1 MALKQRILAALRR
14 SSAYDVLRLVRDARA
29 IRMNIKTFGYE
40 LAREAQL
47 LRSDKILTSTDP
59 GIQGLTS
66 KASTQDDIESD
77 WFVYWC
83 QQINAA
89 PTYHRKLWEFAF
101 ALQVLYDHDLLR
113 ADAMGIGFGCGEEP
127 LPSYF
132 ASKGIY
138 STVTDLEPARVAEL
152 GWAKSEQ
159 HAKSRDSVYYDDIV
173 TKDVFDKFVRHEFVD
188 MNAIQKFETEYDFCW
203 SICAMEHLGDIERGL
218 RFVENAMAVLRP
230 GGVAVHTTEFN
241 FAEEEGATLDRGPTV
256 LFQRSHFEKLVER
269 LTASGHRV
277 LAPDF
282 SIGSQILDKFVDIP
296 PYSVAEGGLF
306 QQKIWRSGECAAH
319 LKLSV
324 AGIPATCFGIVV
336 IKDGL
341 RQ

>member
-1 MALKQRILAALRR
+1 MALKQRILAAIR
-14 SSAYDVLRLVRDARA
+14 SSRAYDVLRLVRDARA

-40 LAREAQL
+40 LAREAQQ
-47 LRSDKILTSTDP
+47 LRGDKNVTLTRP

-83 QQINAA
+83 HRINAA

-101 ALQVLYDHDLLR
+101 ALQVLDDHQLLS
-113 ADAMGIGFGCGEEP
+113 AGAKGIGFGCGEEP

-132 ASKGIY
+132 ASEGIY

-159 HAKSRDSVYYDDIV
+159 HAKSRDSVFYDDIV
-173 TKDVFDKFVRHEFVD
+173 DKVTFDKYVRHEFVD
-188 MNAIQKFETEYDFCW
+188 MNAIQKFDMEYDFCW

-218 RFVENAMAVLRP
+218 RFVENAMGVLKP
-230 GGVAVHTTEFN
+230 GGLAVHTTEYN

-256 LFQRSHFEKLVER
+256 LFQRSHFETLVKR
-269 LTASGHRV
+269 LAAAGHLV

-282 SIGSQILDKFVDIP
+282 SIGSKILDKFVDIP
-296 PYSVAEGGLF
+296 PYSAAEGGRF
-306 QQKIWRSGECAAH
+306 QQKIWRSRECAAH

-341 RQ
+341 R